1 MLHPALYQK
10 TAMMYNTWF
19 AKRSRKRLRPK
30 LRDYAGTIEFVAAN
44 GIAFG
49 DHASSADLRVGARS
63 RSRGK
68 PIPTSDGSNSVAV
81 KHVQN

>member
-10 TAMMYNTWF
+10 AAMMYNTWF

-30 LRDYAGTIEFVAAN
+30 LRDHAGTIEFVAAT
-44 GIAFG
+44 GIASG
-49 DHASSADLRVGARS
+49 DHASSADLRVEARP
-63 RSRGK
+63 RAKRK
-68 PIPTSDGSNSVAV
+68 PIPAFVGSDSAAV